1 MDSQTLELAQA
12 IQEWHKNNVDQLEL
26 VNEKANA
33 NIKLGDIE
41 IEAGTDLHKGFQI
54 GVMVALN
61 QFKELPFS
69 LERTNNQ
76 SQPITK

>member
-26 VNEKANA
+26 VNEKSDAS
-33 NIKLGDIE
+33 IKLGDIE

-69 LERTNNQ
+69 LEKTGGEA
-76 SQPITK
+76 

>member
-1 MDSQTLELAQA
+1 MDSQTLELAQM
-12 IQEWHKNNVDQLEL
+12 IQTWHKNNVDQLEL
-26 VNEKANA
+26 VNEKADA
-33 NIKLGDIE
+33 SIKLGDIE

-69 LERTNNQ
+69 LEQ
-76 SQPITK
+76 KGDEA

>member
-1 MDSQTLELAQA
+1 MDSQALEIAQA

-26 VNEKANA
+26 VNEKADA
-33 NIKLGDIE
+33 SIKLGDIE

-69 LERTNNQ
+69 LERTNKKN
-76 SQPITK
+76 TTNH